1 MQTPES
7 VSFFSLAATAA
18 LVVGVGCAT
27 GSGRP
32 SQEGC
37 ARARLA
43 RDWQRATPAT
53 LLGCFVDDSGTV
65 LGTLVLTDVEDAA
78 VYADEPRRF
87 RLGLKEAPTA
97 NPDDRWELLAP
108 GLVRLAFRGGPAAGF
123 ADVEACVEAGGA
135 DHDDDT
141 SDAGSSDAVVD
152 VLVGSTWVLI
162 DQAPFVGPPT
172 PLRLRRVPCGG

>member
-1 MQTPES
+1 MQTLECPS
-7 VSFFSLAATAA
+7 VFRLVATTALLLAA
-18 LVVGVGCAT
+18 GCAT

-43 RDWQRATPAT
+43 RDWQRATPAP
-53 LLGCFVDDSGTV
+53 LLGCFVDDSGAV
-65 LGTLVLTDVEDAA
+65 LGTLVLTDIEDAA

-97 NPDDRWELLAP
+97 NPDARWELLAP

-123 ADVEACVEAGGA
+123 ADVEACVEAGGD

-141 SDAGSSDAVVD
+141 RGAVVD